1 MEVALDGQD
10 FWFSNKQG
18 TFIILCSSMVFNK
31 KKYAI
36 EISVKYHF
44 FHFVFGP
51 LFTTYP
57 IFQWYLQS
65 TDILLNLSMTC
76 CNST

>member
-18 TFIILCSSMVFNK
+18 TSIILCSSLAFNK

-36 EISVKYHF
+36 EISIK
-44 FHFVFGP
+44 
-51 LFTTYP
+51 
-57 IFQWYLQS
+57 
-65 TDILLNLSMTC
+65 
-76 CNST
+76 